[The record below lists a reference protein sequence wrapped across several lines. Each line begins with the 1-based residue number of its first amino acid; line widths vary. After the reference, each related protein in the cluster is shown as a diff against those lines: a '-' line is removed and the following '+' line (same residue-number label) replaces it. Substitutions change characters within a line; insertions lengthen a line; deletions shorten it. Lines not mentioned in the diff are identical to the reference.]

1 MDHNTIKFSVPVDNS
16 AEMKQILTEVYRSLT
31 EKGYNPINQ
40 IVGYLLSEDP
50 TYITNHNNAR
60 SLICKLDRDELL
72 QELVAQSEILR
83 LWQTSSECVAIIFM
97 ASMRSSLSFI

>member
-1 MDHNTIKFSVPVDNS
+1 MDHNDTINNTIKFTVPVDTN
-16 AEMKQILTEVYRSLT
+16 EGMKQILMEVYRSLT

-40 IVGYLLSEDP
+40 IVGYILSEDP

-72 QELVAQSEILR
+72 QELVRRYL
-83 LWQTSSECVAIIFM
+83 FG
-97 ASMRSSLSFI
+97 